1 MSANECQANIPKV
14 ILVTPP
20 TDGLDWLN
28 WFEIWCRGWRWL
40 LGALLVAGA
49 CSSLYARMLP
59 DEYRSTATLASAKG
73 LSPDQ
78 NRNMLIGNG
87 LAIKTA
93 AAFFAA
99 SGDELEVLP
108 ISERKGWLSSFWRG
122 GQRIGVMVNR
132 DGTGFSV
139 FALCRDP
146 ETARQAAEKLVAL
159 GQERLGKAMLTDQTE
174 DLDRLD
180 ADIAESRARAESLRA
195 NLNAHPKPEAGAAET
210 ANPGSAGRGDY
221 PSWGYWLLA
230 SRTAEAEAELSGKLK
245 RREMLQKRQEKEQG
259 QSPLAVVAPPR
270 AARTPVGPNRSAVV
284 LGTEA
289 VALALA
295 AAGLLLAEALR
306 RRQRSTQAKNADS
319 N

>member
-1 MSANECQANIPKV
+1 MSASECQSSSPKV

-20 TDGLDWLN
+20 ADSLDWLN
-28 WFEIWCRGWRWL
+28 WLETWRQGWRWL
-40 LGALLVAGA
+40 SGALLLAGIA
-49 CSSLYARMLP
+49 AGLYARALP

-99 SGDELEVLP
+99 SGDEQEALP
-108 ISERKGWLSSFWRG
+108 AGDRKGWLSSFWRG

-132 DGTGFSV
+132 DGTGFAV

-146 ETARQAAEKLVAL
+146 ETARQAVEKLVAL
-159 GQERLGKAMLTDQTE
+159 GQERLKQALLADLTE
-174 DLDRLD
+174 DLDKLD
-180 ADIAESRARAESLRA
+180 ADIAESRAKAESLRA
-195 NLNAHPKPEAGAAET
+195 NLNSQPKPESAGADKPSNQPET
-210 ANPGSAGRGDY
+210 GRGDY

-230 SRTAEAEAELSGKLK
+230 AKTAEAEADLSGKLK
-245 RREMLQKRQEKEQG
+245 RRELLQQRQAQGRG
-259 QSPLAVVAPPR
+259 QSPLAVIAPPR
-270 AARTPVGPNRSAVV
+270 TPRAPVGPNRSAVI
-284 LGTEA
+284 LGIEA
-289 VALALA
+289 ATLAFA

-306 RRQRSTQAKNADS
+306 RRRNISDQKK
-319 N
+319 